1 MDGITGI
8 GITGTDGNSTQV
20 LLQYISIN
28 YGLTLELVIRVLTEE
43 TIKFIEQHVTLTTMV
58 YRPDIVLDTI
68 CSR

>member
-58 YRPDIVLDTI
+58 YL
-68 CSR
+68 

>member
-43 TIKFIEQHVTLTTMV
+43 TIKYI
-58 YRPDIVLDTI
+58 
-68 CSR
+68 

>member
-58 YRPDIVLDTI
+58 YIDQI
-68 CSR
+68 